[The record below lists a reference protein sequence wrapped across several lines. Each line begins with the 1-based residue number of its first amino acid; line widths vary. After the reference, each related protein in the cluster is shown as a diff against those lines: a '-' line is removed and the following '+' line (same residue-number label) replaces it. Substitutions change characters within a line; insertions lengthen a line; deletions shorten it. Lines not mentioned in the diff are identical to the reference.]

1 MVSSKILRSEPSFDR
16 ALDAVKFLPILLVA
30 LLFCGPALRAQEVP
44 TTTGPLT
51 AQSSESW
58 LVWVIGNWHLSLL
71 RHAMAR
77 KDEARRIHE
86 RGGS

>member
-58 LVWVIGNWHLSLL
+58 LVWVIGNWHLFTTP
-71 RHAMAR
+71 AR
-77 KDEARRIHE
+77 DGTERR
-86 RGGS
+86 SKANS